1 MKIVYRS
8 TSKALQ
14 SLQLIAFHLGANVPI
29 FFFCLFYGDE
39 DFSLTFKQRNCQKK
53 IPIYKTLD
61 NSTKDTEKSM
71 RRHFLPPSAANIG
84 RTSKKKSFRKIEKEK
99 KNFRQTKLC
108 KQRQER
114 KLIFSSLGHKTEA
127 LHFGNSH
134 PKHWNTFTKIFLW
147 VFYWKVS
154 YWLFR
159 DLLS

>member
-1 MKIVYRS
+1 MKIGYRS
-8 TSKALQ
+8 TSKASQ
-14 SLQLIAFHLGANVPI
+14 SLQLIAFHFGANVPI
-29 FFFCLFYGDE
+29 FFLFYGDE

-61 NSTKDTEKSM
+61 NSTKDTKKSM

-84 RTSKKKSFRKIEKEK
+84 RTLKKNLFARLRKK
-99 KNFRQTKLC
+99 KNFRQTELC

-134 PKHWNTFTKIFLW
+134 PKHWNTFTEIFLW